1 VPAGAPTSLLAPE
14 PPGEP
19 ALVSSATVAEQ
30 ILSVLAARGVR
41 HVFLNPGTDT
51 APFQEAASSLADRGL
66 PCPRFI
72 PCAHESVA
80 LSAAHGYWQVTR
92 EPQCVM
98 VHVDV
103 GTQNLG
109 AMLHDAM
116 RDRAG
121 VVLIAGKAPYDV
133 DGRAPGGRD
142 TYIHWLQDVPDQAG
156 IARGYVKWWQEIV
169 RPDAAALT
177 VARALQVAAS
187 SPAGP
192 TYLMVAREV
201 LMERPAPA
209 PAHFRLPVPSGAAMA
224 EDTLDQVVSLLAG
237 ARRPVLVTS
246 RVGRQPEAVQ
256 PLTRLVELLGMQV
269 IGQPEAVNLDW
280 SHPCYLRADA
290 PAATALAEADLVV
303 ILEADVPWI
312 PKYSQPS
319 PNATVVHIDPD
330 PVKVTMPLWSFPA
343 DVAVQADGTTA
354 LRQLVRAIEQRAG
367 TDPELAGR
375 WAARRAIAGGDGRR
389 EEPRQAQGNPGA
401 PTAADV
407 AIALNEVLSEHDVVV
422 EEAVTN
428 AGAIAR
434 ALERRQPGTFFR
446 AGGPGLGFGVGGSV
460 GIKLAVGAA
469 RQVVTVVG
477 DGSFLFSVPVAG
489 LTLSAEAGAPVVVV
503 VLNNGCYRAS
513 QLPVFDLFPSGS
525 SSRQG
530 QAVGTFFQNP
540 PDFALLARACH
551 AHGEQVTDRGRLV
564 EALQRGLTA
573 AGRGQAA
580 VVDVVLAP

>member
-1 VPAGAPTSLLAPE
+1 VASG
-14 PPGEP
+14 
-19 ALVSSATVAEQ
+19 TVAEQ
-30 ILSVLAARGVR
+30 MLSVLAARGVR

-51 APFQEAASSLADRGL
+51 APFQEAVSVLADRGL
-66 PCPRFI
+66 PCPSFI

-80 LSAAHGYWQVTR
+80 LSAAHGYWQVTH

-98 VHVDV
+98 MHVDV

-121 VVLIAGKAPYDV
+121 VVLIAGKSPYDV

-156 IARGYVKWWQEIV
+156 IARGYVKWSQEVV

-187 SPAGP
+187 PPAGP

-201 LMERPAPA
+201 LMERPAPSTQR
-209 PAHFRLPVPSGAAMA
+209 FRLPVPSAPAMG
-224 EDTLDQVVSLLAG
+224 DHTLHQVASLLAG
-237 ARRPVLVTS
+237 AEHPVLVTS
-246 RVGRQPEAVQ
+246 RVGRQPEAV
-256 PLTRLVELLGMQV
+256 PALTELVELLGMTV
-269 IGQPEAVNLDW
+269 IGQPDAVNLDW
-280 SHPCYLRADA
+280 SHPLYKRADN
-290 PAATALAEADLVV
+290 AAAAALAEADLVV

-312 PKYSQPS
+312 PKYSRPS
-319 PNATVVHIDPD
+319 PEATVVHIDPD

-343 DVAVQADGTTA
+343 DLAVQADGPIA
-354 LRQLVRAIEQRAG
+354 LSQLVGALTERARS
-367 TDPELAGR
+367 DPALADR
-375 WAARRAIAGGDGRR
+375 WASRRTAAEAEHGREPPRPALDG
-389 EEPRQAQGNPGA
+389 PDA

-407 AIALNEVLSEHDVVV
+407 AMALNEVLGDHDVVV
-422 EEAVTN
+422 EEAITN
-428 AGAIAR
+428 AGAIAQF
-434 ALERRQPGTFFR
+434 LDRRQPGTFFR

-460 GIKLAVGAA
+460 GIKLAVGET
-469 RQVVTVVG
+469 RQVVAVVG

-489 LTLSAEAGAPVVVV
+489 LTLAGEAKAPVVVV

-525 SSRQG
+525 SSRRG
-530 QAVGTFFQNP
+530 QAVGTFFQSP

-551 AHGEQVTDRGRLV
+551 AHGEQVTERSQLV
-564 EALQRGLTA
+564 EALQRGLKA
-573 AGRGQAA
+573 AARGQAA
-580 VVDVVLAP
+580 VVDVVLAA